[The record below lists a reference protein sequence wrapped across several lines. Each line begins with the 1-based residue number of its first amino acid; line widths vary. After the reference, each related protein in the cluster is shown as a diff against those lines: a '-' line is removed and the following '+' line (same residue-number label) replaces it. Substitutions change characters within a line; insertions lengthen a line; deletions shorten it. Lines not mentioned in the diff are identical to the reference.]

1 MVKDWHCIIVN
12 FFVVGTVFQFAI
24 KNQVTLV
31 TCILLQIFSNCVFW
45 FYKGSKISKY
55 IFFLVASSNKKNQW
69 KQKLSSFSVVV
80 FEFWRTR
87 LKRSIFQTL
96 WKPDFGARFLFIELD
111 TSNFGYLL
119 IFWFC
124 WTVQSLRKIGQHLH
138 YTFYKGP
145 HFDIF
150 LFL

>member
-1 MVKDWHCIIVN
+1 MTCIIVN

-80 FEFWRTR
+80 FEFWRIP
-87 LKRSIFQTL
+87 LKRSIFRTF
-96 WKPDFGARFLFIELD
+96 WKPDSCPDFLFFKLE
-111 TSNFGYLL
+111 TSNLGYLL
-119 IFWFC
+119 NFLFSL
-124 WTVQSLRKIGQHLH
+124 TVQSFSKIGLH
-138 YTFYKGP
+138 QTDF
-145 HFDIF
+145 
-150 LFL
+150 

>member
-1 MVKDWHCIIVN
+1 MLYNKLKIYVIWEKMTCIIVN
-12 FFVVGTVFQFAI
+12 FFVVGTVLQFAI

-80 FEFWRTR
+80 FEFWHTP
-87 LKRSIFQTL
+87 LKRSIFQTF
-96 WKPDFGARFLFIELD
+96 WKPDSCPDFFVFWVWDFKFWIFVYFLMLLNCAKFEPDWTNLI
-111 TSNFGYLL
+111 SNIL
-119 IFWFC
+119 
-124 WTVQSLRKIGQHLH
+124 
-138 YTFYKGP
+138 
-145 HFDIF
+145 
-150 LFL
+150 